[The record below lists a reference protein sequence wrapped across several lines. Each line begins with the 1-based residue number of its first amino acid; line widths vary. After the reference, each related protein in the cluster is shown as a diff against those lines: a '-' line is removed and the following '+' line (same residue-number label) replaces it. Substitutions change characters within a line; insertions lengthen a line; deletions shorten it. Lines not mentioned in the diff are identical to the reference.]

1 MAASVNMVACY
12 IFRERKDKMRKIQE
26 FMKNRCGI
34 DELNLLFLCLS
45 LASYFICCILVEEDR
60 IWVCGACVI
69 FLLLCIYRMFS
80 QNLEWRKKENQVFV
94 KFCSFFRLA
103 PEENEEER
111 NRKRLEKKNR
121 KTKKVKPQN
130 TKRVEEVKEQIKEER
145 KESEEKVVVAKD
157 KQEDK
162 REREKQEDELR
173 LREEKREKERRER
186 EEKRKREEE
195 KRAAEALAREQK
207 KREQRKREQKF
218 DPNYVYFNCPY
229 CNQAIRIPKR
239 QGKVKITCPTCKNK
253 FIKET

>member
-1 MAASVNMVACY
+1 
-12 IFRERKDKMRKIQE
+12 MRKIQE

-45 LASYFICCILVEEDR
+45 LASYFICIILGEEDK
-60 IWVCGACVI
+60 IWACGACII
-69 FLLLCIYRMFS
+69 FLLLCMYRMFS

-94 KFCSFFRLA
+94 KFCSFFKLA
-103 PEENEEER
+103 PEETEEER
-111 NRKRLEKKNR
+111 EERKRKRLEKKNR
-121 KTKKVKPQN
+121 KTKKVKSKI
-130 TKRVEEVKEQIKEER
+130 TRKVEEVKEQGKEEK
-145 KESEEKVVVAKD
+145 KEFQEEVIASKD
-157 KQEDK
+157 RQEDK
-162 REREKQEDELR
+162 SEREKQEDELR
-173 LREEKREKERRER
+173 QSEEKRENER
-186 EEKRKREEE
+186 EEQRKREEE

-207 KREQRKREQKF
+207 KREQRKREQRF

>member
-1 MAASVNMVACY
+1 
-12 IFRERKDKMRKIQE
+12 MRKIQE

-45 LASYFICCILVEEDR
+45 LVSYFICLILVGEDK
-60 IWVCGACVI
+60 IWACIACVVFI
-69 FLLLCIYRMFS
+69 LLCMYRMFS

-94 KFCSFFRLA
+94 KFCSFFRL
-103 PEENEEER
+103 ESKENEEKR
-111 NRKRLEKKNR
+111 RQKRLEKKNR
-121 KTKKVKPQN
+121 ETKKVKSKN

-145 KESEEKVVVAKD
+145 KESEEKIAVAKD
-157 KQEDK
+157 KQEEK
-162 REREKQEDELR
+162 SEREKQEDELR
-173 LREEKREKERRER
+173 QREEKREKERKEK
-186 EEKRKREEE
+186 EEQRKREEE

-207 KREQRKREQKF
+207 KREQRKREQRF